1 MPECNSDSGQCQ
13 ERSLFLHLKT
23 SRDSDTRSL
32 VSDKCRI
39 QARDLAVSLDMG
51 VRVEC
56 SAGSD
61 IVTAAMTHLAH
72 STSSKHL
79 FCGYELSY
87 YHDIHVADG
96 PRSAGEFLSKET
108 KKFPEAMSSNPTLKK
123 KFVDDVFDSNLKRVA
138 QNHRLSFDVAR

>member
-1 MPECNSDSGQCQ
+1 MSGRMSPLLLYSFKFTSLSIKKICVNVSGCQ
-13 ERSLFLHLKT
+13 VLL
-23 SRDSDTRSL
+23 
-32 VSDKCRI
+32 
-39 QARDLAVSLDMG
+39 QARDLAVSLDMS

-87 YHDIHVADG
+87 YHDHHVAEDG
-96 PRSAGEFLSKET
+96 PRSVGKLCTFTRYFCLLIIIGQFYFDPLMNCDWFIYSFLAKH
-108 KKFPEAMSSNPTLKK
+108 SSPFFL
-123 KFVDDVFDSNLKRVA
+123 
-138 QNHRLSFDVAR
+138 

>member
-1 MPECNSDSGQCQ
+1 MFELTVPYLYSFKFTSLSIKKICVNVSGCQ
-13 ERSLFLHLKT
+13 VLL
-23 SRDSDTRSL
+23 
-32 VSDKCRI
+32 
-39 QARDLAVSLDMG
+39 QARDLAVSLDMS

-87 YHDIHVADG
+87 YHDHHVAEDG
-96 PRSAGEFLSKET
+96 PRSVGKLGTFT
-108 KKFPEAMSSNPTLKK
+108 RYFCP
-123 KFVDDVFDSNLKRVA
+123 
-138 QNHRLSFDVAR
+138 